1 MSRKLIFSIAALL
14 LIMAL
19 LVACGGGTTDPA
31 TDTPEDTPA
40 DVTTD
45 GEETEPEPEPVE
57 EEEGAEEPAAS
68 DITELNILWAQWD
81 PADYLQEIGNMYE
94 EETGIAVNIIQEPW
108 GSFQDLFFT
117 EMAAQGTS
125 YDMVVG
131 DSQWLGQGATQGHYL
146 DMTDFLVGEGIADTV
161 TEATLT
167 YYGEYPTGSGTYYA
181 YPTEGDADG
190 WAYRSDLFEDPDEM
204 AAFEEEYGYPL
215 APPETYAQ
223 LMDIAQFFTRPDE
236 GLYGVGIYTQADYDA
251 LTMGVENVMFSWG
264 ADWKDEN
271 NNVEGVVNSQ
281 AAIDAVA
288 FYRELY
294 DCCQAPGLSNA
305 FFAEVNDAF
314 IGGQIAM
321 GMNYFAFFPA
331 LVNPSVNPYAEDT
344 GFFVNPAGPDGD
356 QHAALGGQG
365 MSIISYIS
373 PERQEASKDF
383 IRWFAQEEIQTEW
396 ARLGGYTC
404 NSNVLASEEFAEIAP
419 YNAAFAE
426 TMTFVKDFWNVPV
439 FGELLLV
446 AQTELGQFIVEGQGT
461 AEEAMNSIAE
471 QHTQILQDAGL
482 VE

>member
-1 MSRKLIFSIAALL
+1 MSRKLLLFILL
-14 LIMAL
+14 LITAV
-19 LVACGGGTTDPA
+19 LVACGGGGTTPPAEEDDPA
-31 TDTPEDTPA
+31 VSGPA
-40 DVTTD
+40 DESEPA
-45 GEETEPEPEPVE
+45 GEDEP
-57 EEEGAEEPAAS
+57 AEEPAAEVDTS
-68 DITELNILWAQWD
+68 GVTELNILWAQWD
-81 PADYLQEIGNMYE
+81 PADFLQEIGNMYE
-94 EETGIAVNIIQEPW
+94 EETGITVNVIQEPW

-117 EMAAQGTS
+117 EMAAQGTA

-146 DMTDFLVGEGIADTV
+146 EMTDFMVDEGIAETV

-167 YYGEYPTGSGTYYA
+167 YYGEYPTGSGRYYA

-190 WAYRSDLFEDPDEM
+190 WAYRRDLFEDPEEM

-215 APPETYAQ
+215 APPEDYMQ
-223 LMDIAQFFTRPDE
+223 LMDIANFFTRPDE

-271 NNVEGVVNSQ
+271 NNVMGIVNSPE
-281 AAIDAVA
+281 AIESVE

-344 GFFVNPAGPDGD
+344 GFFVNPKGPGGA

-365 MSIISYIS
+365 MSIVSYIS
-373 PERQEASKDF
+373 PEKQEASKDF
-383 IRWFAQEEIQTEW
+383 IRWFAQEEIQMEW
-396 ARLGGYTC
+396 ARLGGYSC
-404 NSNVLASEEFAEIAP
+404 NINVLNTEEFAEIAP

-446 AQTELGQFIVEGQGT
+446 AQTELGEYIVGGQGT
-461 AEEAMNSIAE
+461 AEEAMNAIAE
-471 QHTQILQDAGL
+471 QHHQILLDAG
-482 VE
+482 EIEE